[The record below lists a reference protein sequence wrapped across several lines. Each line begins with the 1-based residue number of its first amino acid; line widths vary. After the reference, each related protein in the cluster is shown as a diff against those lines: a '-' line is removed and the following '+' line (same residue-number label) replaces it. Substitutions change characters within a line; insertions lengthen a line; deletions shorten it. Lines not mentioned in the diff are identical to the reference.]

1 VIDVSYVITVFN
13 KAWVLPRVWD
23 SLRAQTGDF
32 SRQFVFVD
40 DGSTDHSLE
49 VLRGFAADDDR
60 IVIIENSENVGPAL
74 RLNQGAKA
82 ANGRW
87 LHLLDGDDAIPP
99 NATEWMLA
107 ALEDRN
113 APLMYGCRRI
123 EDVIPIPAD
132 AEAQLIAEPLSFAAA
147 RPISHIALM
156 VARAV
161 FMASGGCDER
171 IFIQNQSL
179 PLRLGARVQTML
191 WTDATLACQP
201 AERPGELSKNVMQH
215 HHDRFFAAYN
225 VLHSLPEDHEA
236 AVTLRRLCAS
246 ARWKAQRDASKI
258 PWFDAAFFA
267 YLRSRIGDFPSDD
280 VLSVTATQF
289 RNQEGIRRPAS
300 R

>member
-1 VIDVSYVITVFN
+1 MTDVSYVITVYN
-13 KAWVLPRVWD
+13 KAWALPRVWD

-32 SRQFVFVD
+32 SREFVFVD
-40 DGSTDHSLE
+40 DASTDNSVE

-60 IVIIENSENVGPAL
+60 ITIVENTVNAGPAI

-82 ANGRW
+82 ARGRW

-99 NATEWMLA
+99 NASEWMLT

-113 APLMYGCRRI
+113 APLVYGCRRI
-123 EDVIPIPAD
+123 EEIMPIPAT

-147 RPISHIALM
+147 RPITHIALM

-161 FMASGGCDER
+161 FMAAGGCDER
-171 IFIQNQSL
+171 IFIQDQSL
-179 PLRLGARVQTML
+179 PLRLGARIQTML

-201 AERPGELSKNVMQH
+201 PERPGELSKNVKQQ

-225 VLHSLPEDHEA
+225 VLHSLPEGHEA

-246 ARWKAQRDASKI
+246 ARWKAKRDASSV
-258 PWFDAAFFA
+258 PWFSPAFFA
-267 YLRSRIGDFPSDD
+267 YLRSRTGGFPSDE
-280 VLSVTATQF
+280 VLTATAERF
-289 RNQEGIRRPAS
+289 GAQEGVRRP